1 MKLLLLYRKEVK
13 KYFNHWNSP
22 HKYLLIITLTLT
34 QIKSLVKIENGKID
48 NLFAGRNKPLWKEK
62 TETENL
68 FSTVS
73 LWNSWKSDESFYWNR
88 KSFLTVKSK
97 ACKFVINLDEPPFR
111 VWWEVGSSVFQYY
124 LFMLWT
130 TFTLYRSRTDWIL
143 AQKQR
148 FIGQAWKF
156 YYFITNAG
164 ECSLKNDTMS
174 FFTPNVIK

>member
-1 MKLLLLYRKEVK
+1 MYICRKPWKGVGYYKE
-13 KYFNHWNSP
+13 P
-22 HKYLLIITLTLT
+22 YLNCT
-34 QIKSLVKIENGKID
+34 K
-48 NLFAGRNKPLWKEK
+48 R
-62 TETENL
+62 
-68 FSTVS
+68 
-73 LWNSWKSDESFYWNR
+73 NSWGSGISFYWNG

-148 FIGQAWKF
+148 FIGQAWKIH
-156 YYFITNAG
+156 YFITNS
-164 ECSLKNDTMS
+164 EIVVSKNDIVS
-174 FFTPNVIK
+174 FLTVNVIK